1 MNQPTDP
8 SAAPGPHPHDDLA
21 AYAIDALEGAER
33 AAVEA
38 HLAGCEGCT
47 MVLDEFRQTIAM
59 TGMLTEDQVT
69 PAQRETLLAAF
80 RGWSLA

>member
-1 MNQPTDP
+1 MSRDLVCREVVELLNGYLDQALPADV
-8 SAAPGPHPHDDLA
+8 LA
-21 AYAIDALEGAER
+21 AA
-33 AAVEA
+33 EA
-38 HLAGCEGCT
+38 HLAGCDGCT
-47 MVLDEFRQTIAM
+47 MVLEEFRQTIAM

>member
-1 MNQPTDP
+1 M
-8 SAAPGPHPHDDLA
+8 SRDLVCREVVELLNG
-21 AYAIDALEGAER
+21 YLDQALPADVL

-38 HLAGCEGCT
+38 HLAGCDGCT
-47 MVLDEFRQTIAM
+47 RVLEEFRQTIAM

>member
-1 MNQPTDP
+1 M
-8 SAAPGPHPHDDLA
+8 SRDLVCREVVELLNS
-21 AYAIDALEGAER
+21 YLDDALPADVL

-38 HLAGCEGCT
+38 HLAGCDGCT
-47 MVLDEFRQTIAM
+47 MVLEEFRQTIAM

>member
-1 MNQPTDP
+1 M
-8 SAAPGPHPHDDLA
+8 SRDLVCREVVELLNG
-21 AYAIDALEGAER
+21 YLDQALPADVL

-38 HLAGCEGCT
+38 HLAGCDGCT
-47 MVLDEFRQTIAM
+47 MVLEEFRQTIAL

>member
-1 MNQPTDP
+1 V
-8 SAAPGPHPHDDLA
+8 SRDLVCREVVELLNG
-21 AYAIDALEGAER
+21 YLDQALPADVL

-38 HLAGCEGCT
+38 HLAGCDGCT
-47 MVLDEFRQTIAM
+47 MVLEEFRQTIAL

>member
-1 MNQPTDP
+1 V
-8 SAAPGPHPHDDLA
+8 SRDLVCREVVELLNG
-21 AYAIDALEGAER
+21 YLDQALPADVL

-38 HLAGCEGCT
+38 HLAGCDGCT
-47 MVLDEFRQTIAM
+47 MVLEEFRQTIAM

>member
-1 MNQPTDP
+1 V
-8 SAAPGPHPHDDLA
+8 SRDLVCREVVELLNG
-21 AYAIDALEGAER
+21 YLDQALPADVL

-38 HLAGCEGCT
+38 HLAGCDGCT
-47 MVLDEFRQTIAM
+47 RVLEEFRQTIAM

>member
-1 MNQPTDP
+1 V
-8 SAAPGPHPHDDLA
+8 SRDLVCREVVELLNG
-21 AYAIDALEGAER
+21 YLDEALPADVL

-38 HLAGCEGCT
+38 HLAGCDGCT
-47 MVLDEFRQTIAM
+47 RVLEEFRQTIAM

>member
-1 MNQPTDP
+1 M
-8 SAAPGPHPHDDLA
+8 SRDLVCREVVELLNG
-21 AYAIDALEGAER
+21 YLDQALPADVL

-38 HLAGCEGCT
+38 HLAGCDGCT
-47 MVLDEFRQTIAM
+47 MVLEEFRKTIAM

>member
-1 MNQPTDP
+1 V
-8 SAAPGPHPHDDLA
+8 SRDLVCREVVELLNG
-21 AYAIDALEGAER
+21 YLDGALPADVR
-33 AAVEA
+33 AAVET
-38 HLAGCEGCT
+38 HLAGCDGCT
-47 MVLDEFRQTIAM
+47 MVLEEFRQTIAM